1 MPLANLCV
9 ERRALAGNAG
19 LGENECLLTTPPLTM
34 PNAFRLSR
42 SFPVL
47 LCSLLFSACA
57 GYSGANLKP
66 GVASEGEVRQVM
78 GAPAKH
84 WELPG
89 GGRQLA
95 YPRGPAGF
103 DTFMVYT
110 DGTGILVR
118 IVGVLNMESF
128 ARIQQGMTQAEV
140 LQLIGPPQ
148 PQWTAYFK
156 ARDELVW
163 EWRYCDSW
171 NEAARFDV
179 LFDASTKIVRTTQTW
194 TESQK
199 SHWRIGC

>member
-1 MPLANLCV
+1 MINVSSLS
-9 ERRALAGNAG
+9 RR
-19 LGENECLLTTPPLTM
+19 LTT
-34 PNAFRLSR
+34 
-42 SFPVL
+42 L
-47 LCSLLFSACA
+47 LCALLISACA

-66 GVASEGEVRQVM
+66 GVTTEAEVQQVM
-78 GAPAKH
+78 GVPAML

-110 DGTGILVR
+110 DGTGKLVK

-128 ARIQQGMTQAEV
+128 ARIQEGMTQAEV

-148 PQWTAYFK
+148 PDWTAYFK

-171 NEAARFDV
+171 REAARFDV
-179 LFDASTKIVRTTQTW
+179 LFDGTTKKVRTTQTW

-199 SHWRIGC
+199 SNWRVGC